1 MRRIGCAIALC
12 GLLAAC
18 RPRASLAPSVVDGA
32 QQAIAAAV
40 VSIERGATVVIDGQA
55 LVSTVVLPDFYRRR
69 GFALAWTDVAV
80 ADELVRAIRD
90 SADDGLEPGDY
101 HLTPIERLRATA
113 PSTPESRARLDLLL
127 TDAAV
132 LLAYHL
138 RFGKVGPVPLDAEWK
153 GDAAR
158 DGRDLASI
166 LQRALDDG
174 RVYRTLD
181 DLKPQYPF
189 YARLKRALAEY
200 RRIAAAGGWVDIP
213 AGRRLML
220 GVTDARVPLLRRRLG
235 ITGDL
240 PEESATDPSLRYDVT
255 VEAGVKA
262 FQERHGLE
270 PDGAVGPAML
280 RALDVPV
287 AIRIDQIRA
296 TLERC
301 RWVMQDRPKRFVL
314 VNVAGFTV
322 TVVDQD
328 VPIWDSRVVVG
339 DPYTQTPSFR
349 ADMRSIVLNPTWT
362 VPPGMMRDEIGP
374 AMRRDP
380 SYLQRKGYRM
390 VNGQVVQPAGP
401 RNPLGRIK
409 LVLPNPEH
417 VYLHDTPSK
426 SSFTRGSR
434 MFSHG
439 CVRVE
444 KPFELA
450 ALVLDDP
457 AWTTQA
463 LLDAAET
470 GKTQTIVVRR
480 PLPVLVLYWTAAVD
494 ADGRVRFLPDV
505 YERDP
510 AVIRGLAEPV
520 AVRRSTI
527 STRTND
533 RLAQK
538 RR

>member
-1 MRRIGCAIALC
+1 MRRIGGVIALC

-18 RPRASLAPSVVDGA
+18 RARVPLAPRVAVDGA
-32 QQAIAAAV
+32 AQAITAAV
-40 VSIERGATVVIDGQA
+40 VSLERGETVVIDGES

-69 GFALAWTDVAV
+69 GFGLAWTHGAA
-80 ADELVRAIRD
+80 ADDLVRAVHD
-90 SADDGLEPGDY
+90 SADDGLDPGDY
-101 HLTPIERLRATA
+101 HLTTIERLRAAA
-113 PSTPESRARLDLLL
+113 PSTPEARARLDLLL

-132 LLAYHL
+132 LLAHHL
-138 RFGKVGPVPLDAEWK
+138 RYGKVGPVPLDAAEK
-153 GDAAR
+153 GVASQ
-158 DGRDLASI
+158 GGSDLASV
-166 LQRALDDG
+166 LQRALEDR
-174 RVYRTLD
+174 RVYQALD

-189 YARLKRALAEY
+189 YARLKGALAEY

-213 AGRRLML
+213 AGAPLKL
-220 GVTDARVPLLRRRLG
+220 GVTDARIPLLRRRLAAS
-235 ITGDL
+235 GDL
-240 PEESATDPSLRYDVT
+240 PDEAAAVPSSRFDATL
-255 VEAGVKA
+255 EAGVKA
-262 FQERHGLE
+262 FQERHGIP
-270 PDGAVGPAML
+270 PDGAIGPATL

-287 AIRIDQIRA
+287 TIRVDQIRA

-301 RWVMQDRPKRFVL
+301 RWVMQDRAERFVL

-322 TVVDQD
+322 AVVDQD
-328 VPIWDSRVVVG
+328 VPIWESRVIVG

-362 VPPGMMRDEIGP
+362 VPPGMMRNEIGP

-390 VNGQVVQPAGP
+390 VDGQVVQPPGP

-409 LVLPNPEH
+409 LMLPNPH
-417 VYLHDTPSK
+417 SVYLHDTPSK
-426 SSFTRGSR
+426 ASFAKESR

-457 AWTTQA
+457 AWTPDA
-463 LLDAAET
+463 LHAAAAS
-470 GKTQTIVVRR
+470 GKTRTIVVQR
-480 PLPVLVLYWTAAVD
+480 PLPVLLLYWTAAVD
-494 ADGRVRFLPDV
+494 PDGRVRFLPDV

-510 AVIRGLAEPV
+510 AVIRDLAQPV
-520 AVRRSTI
+520 AARQ
-527 STRTND
+527 RTALTAD
-533 RLAQK
+533 ER
-538 RR
+538 